1 MCPLPE
7 ELWEL
12 VEMGDKQ
19 HGQLPPMRSTWR
31 SFSRNI
37 PKGGIMVIGLCFLRA
52 APTLLAQQRDTPLL
66 HLLPQRKRRA
76 KEFEFVFWVD
86 LVFPI
91 DPHLKFQGYLG

>member
-1 MCPLPE
+1 MDSFPPCVL
-7 ELWEL
+7 
-12 VEMGDKQ
+12 
-19 HGQLPPMRSTWR
+19 HGEA
-31 SFSRNI
+31 FSRNI

-66 HLLPQRKRRA
+66 HVLPQRKRRA